1 MVKIDITQHILVP
14 KHTIVSDKEKKEILE
29 KHKVTL
35 EELPKILK
43 TDAAIKDLKPKNGDV
58 VKVIRKSPTAGEA
71 LFYRVVVSD

>member
-1 MVKIDITQHILVP
+1 MAKIDITNHLLVP

-58 VKVIRKSPTAGEA
+58 VKIVRKSPTAGES
-71 LFYRVVVSD
+71 LFYRVVVSA